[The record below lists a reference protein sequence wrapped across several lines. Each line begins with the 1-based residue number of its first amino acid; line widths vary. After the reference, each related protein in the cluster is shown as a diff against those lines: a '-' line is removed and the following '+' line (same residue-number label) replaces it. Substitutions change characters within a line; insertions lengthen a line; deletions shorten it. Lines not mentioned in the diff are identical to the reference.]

1 MKDLKTAPDFEPLAI
16 AFKRVANIVKK
27 AAEKSLDQF
36 SPRINASLFQDPS
49 ETALYDAY
57 QTVKKRVSRHLSQGD
72 FAQALRNMASLRDPV
87 DAFFVAVLVMA
98 DDPDIRKNRLT
109 LLERIGSLFDA
120 IADFTKISGIDGRG
134 KGTKA
139 QRAKAQSNLCIRR
152 CAACMLFILLCASV
166 PLCICPF

>member
-1 MKDLKTAPDFEPLAI
+1 MSFLMAEQGFAKDSIAAVLSASSDHIPNVWNRVRALEELKSAPDFEPLAI

-27 AAEKSLDQF
+27 ADIQF
-36 SPRINASLFQDPS
+36 SPRINASLFQDPT

-57 QTVKKRVSRHLSQGD
+57 QTVKKRMSRHLSQGD

-109 LLERIGSLFDA
+109 LLEHIGSLFDE
-120 IADFTKISGIDGRG
+120 IADFTKISG
-134 KGTKA
+134 
-139 QRAKAQSNLCIRR
+139 
-152 CAACMLFILLCASV
+152 
-166 PLCICPF
+166 